1 MTENKLATQ
10 FTGKSIFAYALPT
23 MVMMVFMSL
32 YMMIDG
38 MFVAK
43 YVDEFAFSAL
53 NIVYPV
59 ISIVLALGLM
69 LSIGASAVIGTLMGE
84 GKEGKAREFF
94 TQIYLVGI
102 LLGSVCLLLTQVF
115 VDEILL
121 LLQAS
126 ALLYPYAKE
135 YLIFTGY
142 FFIFSTLQVFAQTF
156 FITAGK
162 PLLGT
167 VVCVLGGC
175 TNIFLDWLFI
185 AKLGWGIAGAGIATG
200 IGFGVPGLF
209 SLVYFGLNRKSSL
222 YFVPFHWDMPNF
234 ILTCSNGMSEC
245 VTNLSVAMTTF
256 LFNVILQRLVGEAGV
271 SSITAILYIQMFQM
285 GVYTGFSLGVSP
297 ILSYK
302 FGAKDWS
309 QLKKVVQSSFVIL
322 GICSFLVVSLSFLF
336 AEEAIAI
343 FIPKESDTFPLA
355 KRGLLLYTLAYIF
368 MGFNVFFSSFFTA
381 LSNGKVSALLSL
393 TRNFC
398 FIVLGLLVLPE
409 IFHTDGVWIA
419 VPIAEFLSFL
429 MGGYFFRK
437 YQKKYRYYSNW
448 KKD

>member
-10 FTGKSIFAYALPT
+10 FTGKTILAYAFPT

-32 YMMIDG
+32 YMMVDG
-38 MFVAK
+38 MFVAR
-43 YVDEFAFSAL
+43 YVNELAFSAL
-53 NIVYPV
+53 NIVYPI

-69 LSIGASAVIGTLMGE
+69 LSIGASAVIGALMGE
-84 GKEGKAREFF
+84 GKEAKAREFF
-94 TQIYLVGI
+94 TQIYAVGI
-102 LLGSVCLLLTQVF
+102 VLGILCLVITHVF
-115 VDEILL
+115 VDEILV
-121 LLQAS
+121 LLQTS
-126 ALLYPYAKE
+126 DLLYDYSKE

-142 FFIFSTLQVFAQTF
+142 FFVFSTLQVFAQTF

-167 VVCVLGGC
+167 VVCILGGC

-185 AKLGWGIAGAGIATG
+185 AELNWGIRGAGLATG

-209 SLVYFGLNRKSSL
+209 SLVYFGFNRKSPL
-222 YFVPFHWDMPNF
+222 YFVKFSWDMPNF

-256 LFNVILQRLVGEAGV
+256 LFNVILQNLVGEAGV

-302 FGAKDWS
+302 FGAKDND
-309 QLKKVVQSSFVIL
+309 QMKQVVHSSFLII
-322 GICSFLVVSLSFLF
+322 GICSLLVVSLSFLF
-336 AEEAIAI
+336 AEEAISI
-343 FIPKESDTFPLA
+343 FIPKESDTFALA

-368 MGFNVFFSSFFTA
+368 MGFNVFFSSLFTA

-393 TRNFC
+393 TRNFGL
-398 FIVLGLLVLPE
+398 IVVALLTLPHF
-409 IFHTDGVWIA
+409 FHTDGVWIA
-419 VPIAEFLSFL
+419 VPIAELLSFI
-429 MGGYFFRK
+429 MGLYFFRK
-437 YQKKYRYYSNW
+437 YRNHYEY
-448 KKD
+448 